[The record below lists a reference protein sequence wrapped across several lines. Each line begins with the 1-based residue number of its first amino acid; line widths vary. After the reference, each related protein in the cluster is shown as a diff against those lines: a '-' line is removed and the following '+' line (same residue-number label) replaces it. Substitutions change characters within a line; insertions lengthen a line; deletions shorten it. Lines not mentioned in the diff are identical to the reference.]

1 MNKKSILSLLFLLS
15 SISYAQSS
23 LSLEEAQK
31 YGLENNEEIKNAFL
45 DVKHAS
51 KQLLETVS
59 IGLPKINA
67 ELQWQNFL
75 EVPTTLAPASQFNP
89 NAPDDVYTEMQF
101 GIPHTTN
108 ASISANQLIF
118 SGSYIVGL
126 KAARS
131 FMNFAEIKKDLTEN
145 QIMDSIATA
154 YFNVLIAEENHDFL
168 EDIVEVHKDIVEE
181 TKARFENGFLED
193 IEVDRMALVL
203 SQMEMQYYSAKRFME
218 ISESYL
224 KLLIGIPLD
233 EALTLTDSLP
243 SLLQQSVDFQLE
255 NTQIKN
261 SLEYQ
266 IADVNTELK
275 KLDMR
280 RYQSEKLPT
289 ISAFASTGKSAMGAD
304 FNAFEENTHWYPSQM
319 VGIHVAIPI
328 FDGLG
333 GEARIQKARIKYQ
346 QAKNERK
353 QVEEGLKLAHLTAQ
367 STYLTAIS
375 NYNHEENNLALSK
388 KIYEKTLT
396 KYHEGLVSS
405 IELSEA
411 GGDYLKT
418 KTNFSTSIYNLLISN
433 LNYQRSLGK

>member
-168 EDIVEVHKDIVEE
+168 EDIVEVHKDIVEAVSYTHLRAHE
-181 TKARFENGFLED
+181 TRGNLVCRLLLEKKKKTRKATKA
-193 IEVDRMALVL
+193 
-203 SQMEMQYYSAKRFME
+203 
-218 ISESYL
+218 
-224 KLLIGIPLD
+224 PL
-233 EALTLTDSLP
+233 T
-243 SLLQQSVDFQLE
+243 
-255 NTQIKN
+255 
-261 SLEYQ
+261 
-266 IADVNTELK
+266 
-275 KLDMR
+275 
-280 RYQSEKLPT
+280 
-289 ISAFASTGKSAMGAD
+289 
-304 FNAFEENTHWYPSQM
+304 
-319 VGIHVAIPI
+319 
-328 FDGLG
+328 
-333 GEARIQKARIKYQ
+333 
-346 QAKNERK
+346 
-353 QVEEGLKLAHLTAQ
+353 
-367 STYLTAIS
+367 
-375 NYNHEENNLALSK
+375 
-388 KIYEKTLT
+388 
-396 KYHEGLVSS
+396 SS
-405 IELSEA
+405 
-411 GGDYLKT
+411 
-418 KTNFSTSIYNLLISN
+418 
-433 LNYQRSLGK
+433 